1 MKAVEFETEVINNT
15 IRIPE
20 SYRHELSI
28 SKDQHVRVIVLID
41 NIVDD
46 EDKTFKNLIQNQ
58 FLKGYDGSD
67 SVYDTL

>member
-15 IRIPE
+15 ISIPE

-41 NIVDD
+41 NIAD
-46 EDKTFKNLIQNQ
+46 EEDRAFKSMIQNQ
-58 FLKGYDGSD
+58 FLKGYDDSD